1 MRVTTWI
8 PCLKYVGREMSNLW
22 YIKCYVLCPYCQ
34 EKVEAVP
41 LFHASETSSPP
52 IKGFSIKEH
61 ICDKLCREKNP

>member
-1 MRVTTWI
+1 
-8 PCLKYVGREMSNLW
+8 MSNLW